1 MMNGKERMLA
11 AFEEGSPDDIPSGT
25 FYTTL
30 APIRGHFWE
39 EIQGD
44 MPWWMYNTLGTRNDP
59 DFSKRLKVEKNLLGV
74 FDHDWV
80 WTWGLCASR
89 EWRRNQAII
98 STARGDFS
106 VNVMPTKWGEPREY
120 RRNVLLE
127 KIPPYDYNRPS
138 MDVTRPLIDMAD
150 LIQTKEDVEY
160 YVNVKKAEELIEEG
174 RLDWLEAVLKKFG
187 DEYWIQISS
196 SGAPFTRIDSLIG
209 SATLLPMI
217 VKKPK
222 LLHQLLDAAAR
233 KSIEEIKAYSKVL
246 AGREG
251 LGVHC
256 WEWYTGEVLSPDQ
269 WETLSK
275 PYLQKMI
282 KVAQQNGIKFTLS
295 LTGAGMTWE
304 EGIKRM
310 LTMKPD
316 SFHLEEEGMKGVRT
330 DLAWQTEFLKRE
342 GYKKDIVLQG
352 NVNTTSLLEFG
363 SSVEVEEEV
372 KRQIE
377 IGREYGKF
385 IMMLGVTISL
395 ETSLERVQ
403 EYCRLIRKY
412 GRKK

>member
-1 MMNGKERMLA
+1 
-11 AFEEGSPDDIPSGT
+11 
-25 FYTTL
+25 
-30 APIRGHFWE
+30 
-39 EIQGD
+39 
-44 MPWWMYNTLGTRNDP
+44 
-59 DFSKRLKVEKNLLGV
+59 
-74 FDHDWV
+74 
-80 WTWGLCASR
+80 
-89 EWRRNQAII
+89 
-98 STARGDFS
+98 
-106 VNVMPTKWGEPREY
+106 
-120 RRNVLLE
+120 
-127 KIPPYDYNRPS
+127 
-138 MDVTRPLIDMAD
+138 
-150 LIQTKEDVEY
+150 
-160 YVNVKKAEELIEEG
+160 
-174 RLDWLEAVLKKFG
+174 
-187 DEYWIQISS
+187 
-196 SGAPFTRIDSLIG
+196 
-209 SATLLPMI
+209 MI

-304 EGIKRM
+304 EGIRRM

-385 IMMLGVTISL
+385 IMMLGVTWPNGI
-395 ETSLERVQ
+395 TIERVK
-403 EYCRLIRKY
+403 EYCRLVRKY
-412 GRKK
+412 GRRI